1 MMVENQTR
9 GLFITLE
16 GGEGAGKSTNLDYLC
31 KHLERS
37 GIPLLITREPG
48 GTELGEK
55 IRQLLLDP
63 GNGEMSPDTELLL
76 MFAARAQHLHQVIL
90 PALERGT
97 WVVCDRF
104 TDATYAY
111 QGGGRG
117 IDKER
122 IRRLEDWVQ
131 LGFQPD
137 MTILFDLATDIGLER
152 AAKRGDLDRFE
163 QEQNAFFENVREAYL
178 ERAAFDPQRFRVIN
192 AGVQLGEVQQQLDHV
207 LDELLARV
215 AGRG

>member
-1 MMVENQTR
+1 MVENQTR

-207 LDELLARV
+207 LEELLARV

>member
-1 MMVENQTR
+1 MVENQTR